1 VTPLEGVRL
10 KLDRAEDGLEEIN
23 EAIVEYLGEKNYTV
37 EGEFDRDTSKY
48 VLRGRVTKHTLE
60 IGVIA
65 GEIVHNLRSAL
76 DHLAWQLALLTTP
89 TPYALTAFPI
99 ALTPGEFGSKKGQA
113 MIGDIGSKHRALI
126 ETFQPYNGTQQA
138 WTPLA
143 LGDLR
148 VLSNTDKHRVINATI
163 ARSVTKRQ
171 LMIGEKLIIVRD
183 ATAYRDVEWFKGGPI
198 DGAEIA
204 SMTLE
209 GVGPDPKVK
218 VDGLLGVTV
227 AFDDPALTTP
237 NATVVPMLKATFRS
251 VIEVIAAFEP
261 DL

>member
-1 VTPLEGVRL
+1 VDVLEGVRL

-23 EAIVEYLGEKNYTV
+23 EAIVEYLREKNYTV

-48 VLRGRVTKHTLE
+48 VLRGRVTKRTPE
-60 IGVIA
+60 VGVIA
-65 GEIVHNLRSAL
+65 GEVVHNLRSAL
-76 DHLAWQLALLTTP
+76 DHVAWQLALLTTP
-89 TPYALTAFPI
+89 TPYDLTAFPI
-99 ALTPGEFGSKKGQA
+99 ALTPGEFGSKRGQA
-113 MIGDIGSKHRALI
+113 MIGDIAPKHRALI
-126 ETFQPYNGTQQA
+126 ESFQPYNGTQQA

-143 LGDLR
+143 LRDLR

-171 LMIGEKLIIVRD
+171 LMIGEKLVIVRD

-198 DGAEIA
+198 DRAEIA

-227 AFDDPALTTP
+227 AFDDPALTVR
-237 NATVVPMLKATFRS
+237 NATVVPALEAIFRS
-251 VIEVIAAFEP
+251 VTEVIAAFEP